1 VETRGGALALPRV
14 AVLSLGG
21 TISSTDSGG
30 KGVEP
35 TLTGEALISDVPE
48 IAEVAEVSAISF
60 RQAASGEL
68 TVDDLVE
75 LASEIE
81 DRIDEGASGAV
92 VTQGTDTIEE
102 TAFVLDLLVDRD
114 APVVVT
120 GAMRNPTL
128 PGADGPANLLASIQV
143 AASEAARELGAVVV
157 LNDEIHAARFVRKT
171 HTSNPA
177 TFRSD
182 PVGPVGWISEDVPR
196 VVVRPVGRHKITL
209 PGDAQD
215 RPVALHTFTLGDD
228 GRLLP
233 EIERQGYAGL
243 VVEALGGGHV
253 PSITVDALEDL
264 AVKMPVILASRTGGG
279 EVLRST
285 YGFIGSEM
293 DLLER
298 GLIYAGPL
306 DGLKARL
313 YLAVLLR
320 AGATREEI
328 RNSFD
333 SWLDVPVSS

>member
-1 VETRGGALALPRV
+1 MGLPRV
-14 AVLSLGG
+14 AVFSMGG
-21 TISSTDSGG
+21 TISSVNSGG

-35 TLTGEALISDVPE
+35 TLTGEALVSDVPE
-48 IAEVAEVSAISF
+48 IAEVADVSAVSF

-68 TVDDLVE
+68 GVEDLVE
-75 LASEIE
+75 LAAEITE
-81 DRIDEGASGAV
+81 QIDGGAAGAV

-102 TAFVLDLLVDRD
+102 TSFVLDLLVDRA

-128 PGADGPANLLASIQV
+128 PGADGPANLLAAIQV
-143 AASEAARELGAVVV
+143 AASDVTRGLGTVVV

-177 TFRSD
+177 TFRSY
-182 PVGPVGWISEDVPR
+182 PVGPLGWISEDVPR
-196 VVVRPVGRHKITL
+196 VVLRPTREHKVTL
-209 PGDAQD
+209 PENAQD
-215 RPVALHTFTLGDD
+215 QPVALYHVALGDD

-233 EIERQGYAGL
+233 EIEQKGYAGL
-243 VVEALGGGHV
+243 VVEAMGGGHV
-253 PSITVDALEDL
+253 PSVMVETLEDL
-264 AVKMPVILASRTGGG
+264 AAKMPVVLASRTGGG

-306 DGLKARL
+306 DGRKARL
-313 YLAVLLR
+313 LLTLLLR
-320 AGATREEI
+320 SGATKEEVKEA
-328 RNSFD
+328 FD
-333 SWLDVPVSS
+333 TWLDG

>member
-1 VETRGGALALPRV
+1 LAFPRV
-14 AVLSLGG
+14 AVFSLGG
-21 TISSTDSGG
+21 TISSIDSGG

-35 TLTGEALISDVPE
+35 TLTGEALVSDVPE
-48 IAEVAEVSAISF
+48 IAEAAEVSAVSF

-68 TVDDLVE
+68 TLDDLVE

-81 DRIDEGASGAV
+81 GRIDEGASGAV

-143 AASEAARELGAVVV
+143 AASELARGLGAVVV
-157 LNDEIHAARFVRKT
+157 FNDEIHAARFVRKT

-182 PVGPVGWISEDVPR
+182 PVGPVGWVSEGVPR
-196 VVVRPVGRHKITL
+196 VVLRPVGRHKIAL
-209 PGDAQD
+209 SEGAQD
-215 RPVALHTFTLGDD
+215 RPVALHTVTLGDD

-233 EIERQGYAGL
+233 AIEKQGYAGL

-253 PSITVDALEDL
+253 PSVMAEGLEDL
-264 AVKMPVILASRTGGG
+264 GGKMPVILASRTGAG
-279 EVLRST
+279 EVLRAT
-285 YGFIGSEM
+285 YGFIGSET

-313 YLAVLLR
+313 FLTLLLR
-320 AGATREEI
+320 SGASKEEI
-328 RNSFD
+328 RDSFE
-333 SWLDVPVSS
+333 SWLDVPVSP

>member
-1 VETRGGALALPRV
+1 
-14 AVLSLGG
+14 
-21 TISSTDSGG
+21 
-30 KGVEP
+30 
-35 TLTGEALISDVPE
+35 
-48 IAEVAEVSAISF
+48 
-60 RQAASGEL
+60 
-68 TVDDLVE
+68 
-75 LASEIE
+75 
-81 DRIDEGASGAV
+81 
-92 VTQGTDTIEE
+92 
-102 TAFVLDLLVDRD
+102 
-114 APVVVT
+114 
-120 GAMRNPTL
+120 
-128 PGADGPANLLASIQV
+128 
-143 AASEAARELGAVVV
+143 
-157 LNDEIHAARFVRKT
+157 
-171 HTSNPA
+171 
-177 TFRSD
+177 
-182 PVGPVGWISEDVPR
+182 
-196 VVVRPVGRHKITL
+196 
-209 PGDAQD
+209 
-215 RPVALHTFTLGDD
+215 VALHTFTLGDD

-264 AVKMPVILASRTGGG
+264 AAKMPVILASRTGGG

-313 YLAVLLR
+313 YLTLLLR

>member
-1 VETRGGALALPRV
+1 
-14 AVLSLGG
+14 
-21 TISSTDSGG
+21 
-30 KGVEP
+30 
-35 TLTGEALISDVPE
+35 
-48 IAEVAEVSAISF
+48 
-60 RQAASGEL
+60 
-68 TVDDLVE
+68 VDDLVE
-75 LASEIE
+75 LASEITA
-81 DRIDEGASGAV
+81 RIDEGAGGAV

-102 TAFVLDLLVDRD
+102 TSFVLDLLVDRE

-143 AASEAARELGAVVV
+143 AASEVARGLGAMVV

-182 PVGPVGWISEDVPR
+182 PVGPVGWISEDNVR
-196 VVVRPVGRHKITL
+196 VVLRPVGRHKITL
-209 PGDAQD
+209 PEDAQD
-215 RPVALHTFTLGDD
+215 RPVALHTVTLGDD

-233 EIERQGYAGL
+233 AIEREGYAGL

-264 AVKMPVILASRTGGG
+264 TGKMPVILASRTGSG
-279 EVLRST
+279 EVLRAT
-285 YGFIGSEM
+285 YGFPGSEM
-293 DLLER
+293 DLLQR

-313 YLAVLLR
+313 FLALLLR
-320 AGATREEI
+320 SGATREEI
-328 RNSFD
+328 KASFD
-333 SWLDVPVSS
+333 TFLDPQAP